1 MTVGDLWPMMMP
13 LSDAD
18 DDTICVV
25 GTSGHRITFA
35 DGNEVLCGTSGLW
48 NVNLGYNNE
57 AITGGIT
64 EALRSASYA
73 GIFRYENEPA
83 RRAAERLLAASA
95 HAFARVIFS
104 VSGGTA
110 NDLVMKLARQYHELG
125 GEPAR
130 KIVVGLKDGYHGL
143 TFGAH
148 ALTGEDLGQRGYGID
163 TRLVRHVAA
172 GDVAELKA
180 LFAAVGRQIAAVVVE
195 PVLGNGAV
203 ALEPSYVA
211 LLGRLAD
218 ESGALLVAD
227 EVATGFGRTGEMF
240 ASDAWDRAPDI
251 LIASKGLT
259 NGTLPAS
266 ALLVRD
272 TVANRFRSTGAVL
285 LHGETQAGTAVTA
298 AAVLATLDEFERL
311 DAVNRGREVGRALA
325 EALAAWREADP
336 EVLDTRGAGCFWAVR
351 LRDPLDGDTPLAQ
364 RHVPALVREIRRAGA
379 QVHAGPHG
387 IQLIPA
393 LTYSAAEVT
402 ELVTAARAGVAAC
415 MERIRHQGH
424 DGAAA

>member
-1 MTVGDLWPMMMP
+1 MTVGSLWPMMMP

-25 GTSGHRITFA
+25 GTSGHRVTLA

-57 AITGGIT
+57 AISDRIT

-83 RRAAERLLAASA
+83 RRAAERLRAASA
-95 HAFARVIFS
+95 HPFARVIFS
-104 VSGGTA
+104 VSGGSA
-110 NDLVMKLARQYHELG
+110 NDLVMKLARQHHELG

-148 ALTGEDLGQRGYGID
+148 ALTGEELGQRGYGID
-163 TRLVRHVAA
+163 TRLVRHVTAN
-172 GDVAELKA
+172 DETELKA
-180 LFAAVGRQIAAVVVE
+180 LFAAAGRQIAAVVVE

-203 ALEPSYVA
+203 VLEPSYVA
-211 LLGRLAD
+211 LLGQLAD
-218 ESGALLVAD
+218 ETGALLVAD

-240 ASDAWDRAPDI
+240 ASDTWDRAPDI

-272 TVANRFRSTGAVL
+272 TVAERFRSTGAVL

-298 AAVLATLDEFERL
+298 AAVLATLDEFDRL
-311 DAVNRGREVGRALA
+311 DAVPRGREVGRALA
-325 EALAAWREADP
+325 AALTAWREAGP
-336 EVLDTRGAGCFWAVR
+336 EVLGTRGAGCFRAVR
-351 LRDPLDGDTPLAQ
+351 LRDPMDCEAPLAQ

-379 QVHAGPHG
+379 HVHAGPNG
-387 IQLIPA
+387 IQFIPA

-402 ELVTAARAGVAAC
+402 ELVTAARTGVATYV
-415 MERIRHQGH
+415 ERVRQQGH
-424 DGAAA
+424 DGFAA

>member
-1 MTVGDLWPMMMP
+1 MTVGSLWPMMMP
-13 LSDAD
+13 LADAD

-25 GTSGHRITFA
+25 GTSGHRISFA
-35 DGNEVLCGTSGLW
+35 DGKEVLCGTSGLW

-57 AITGGIT
+57 TITARITG
-64 EALRSASYA
+64 ALRTASYA
-73 GIFRYENEPA
+73 GVFRYENAHA
-83 RRAAERLLAASA
+83 RRAAERLRTVGA

-104 VSGGTA
+104 VSGGSA
-110 NDLVMKLARQYHELG
+110 NDLAMKLARQHHELG

-130 KIVVGLKDGYHGL
+130 KIVVGLRNGYHGL

-148 ALTGEDLGQRGYGID
+148 ALAGEDFNKRGYGID
-163 TRLVRHVAA
+163 TRLVRHVTAN
-172 GDVAELKA
+172 DEAELTA
-180 LFAAVGRQIAAVVVE
+180 LFAAVGQQVAAVVVE

-203 ALEPSYVA
+203 TLTPSFVT
-211 LLGRLAD
+211 LLGQLC
-218 ESGALLVAD
+218 EQSGALLVAD

-240 ASDAWDRAPDI
+240 ASDTWDRAPDI
-251 LIASKGLT
+251 LIVSKGLT

-272 TVANRFRSTGAVL
+272 TVVERFHAGDAVL

-311 DAVNRGREVGRALA
+311 DAVHRGREVGRALA
-325 EALAAWREADP
+325 DALTAWRKADP
-336 EVLDTRGAGCFWAVR
+336 AVLDTRGAGCFRALR
-351 LRDPLDGDTPLAQ
+351 LRDPLDGRVPLAQ
-364 RHVPALVREIRRAGA
+364 RHVPGLVREIRRAGA

-402 ELVTAARAGVAAC
+402 ELVTATRAGVAAHS
-415 MERIRHQGH
+415 ERVRRRRH
-424 DGAAA
+424 DGCAL